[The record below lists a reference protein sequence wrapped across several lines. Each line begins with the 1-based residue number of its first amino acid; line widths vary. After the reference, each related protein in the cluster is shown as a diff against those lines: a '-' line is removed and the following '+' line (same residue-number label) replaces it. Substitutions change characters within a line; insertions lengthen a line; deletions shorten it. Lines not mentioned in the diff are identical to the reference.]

1 MQGKER
7 FPSELPLPR
16 PQSTEDFGDFPSLT
30 ALPPLPS
37 LNGLLSLVQGTHS
50 LGQASQDQY
59 YGVSASIDS
68 RRLEDAQPTSEE
80 SLERNLELSQPSGAQ
95 SLVAGHRASP
105 QSSVAS
111 NEAVTENPSEKARSH
126 STAESKPTGK
136 IIVSTD
142 VFFSQRTL

>member
-16 PQSTEDFGDFPSLT
+16 PQSTEYFGPFPSLT

-37 LNGLLSLVQGTHS
+37 LSGLLSLGLGTHS
-50 LGQASQDQY
+50 SGQASQDQY
-59 YGVSASIDS
+59 YGVSARIDS
-68 RRLEDAQPTSEE
+68 RRFEQDAQPTSEE
-80 SLERNLELSQPSGAQ
+80 SLERNFELPQPGGAQ

-111 NEAVTENPSEKARSH
+111 NEVVTENPSEKARSH

-136 IIVSTD
+136 
-142 VFFSQRTL
+142 